1 MFLEVFLSL
10 CDHSSTVSNFLFFLH
25 GQNLVYNLPAG
36 CCHSQ
41 YISDGKKRQDTTKA
55 VVVQVNKWFTLMDC
69 IFAIWNDKWELIFLR
84 NS

>member
-10 CDHSSTVSNFLFFLH
+10 CDHSSTVSNFFFLH
-25 GQNLVYNLPAG
+25 KQNMVYNLPAG

-55 VVVQVNKWFTLMDC
+55 VVVQVNKWFTLTEF
-69 IFAIWNDKWELIFLR
+69 IVANLKWQMGINFP
-84 NS
+84 S